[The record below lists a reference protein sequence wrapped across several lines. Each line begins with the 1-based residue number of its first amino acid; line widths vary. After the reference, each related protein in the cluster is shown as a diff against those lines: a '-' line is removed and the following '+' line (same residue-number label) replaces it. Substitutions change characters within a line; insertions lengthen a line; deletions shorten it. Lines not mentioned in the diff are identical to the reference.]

1 MRYLLNE
8 VNLAQMLVQA
18 RADEFI
24 VGERSPGTQSD
35 TLQNGPYIFK
45 VRVELLFCT
54 RRRIR
59 NQYPQSFGQK
69 KSSPGS
75 SYNTRPTNT
84 HSLDLG
90 CHGDDNGRDYNIE
103 E

>member
-1 MRYLLNE
+1 MPYFLNE

-24 VGERSPGTQSD
+24 VGERSPGTQSNS
-35 TLQNGPYIFK
+35 LQNGPYILK
-45 VRVELLFCT
+45 VRIELLFCT
-54 RRRIR
+54 WRRIGD
-59 NQYPQSFGQK
+59 QYSHPFGQE

-75 SYNTRPTNT
+75 SYDARPTNT

-90 CHGDDNGRDYNIE
+90 CHG
-103 E
+103 